1 MTDTPRRPGRRA
13 GAEGTTDSREA
24 LLQAASELFA
34 SRGADAVSVRQVADS
49 AGVSA
54 AMINYHFKDKRG
66 LMRAV
71 LERGLDRLLEII
83 TEVAGDH
90 DGPVTTS
97 FINRY
102 IHALNEDPALPQ
114 LMVREVLAR
123 NSPYQKVIAERFARK
138 AVNLM
143 PARLM
148 EDIAESRLRGDL
160 DPTMTM
166 MSLVGMCV
174 FPFLAGPILW
184 PVLGYEYD
192 EEFANRLVAHTTRL
206 FNEGATPKDD

>member
-1 MTDTPRRPGRRA
+1 MAKVPKKAGRPATGKEGR
-13 GAEGTTDSREA
+13 DSRQA
-24 LLQAASELFA
+24 LIEAASELYA
-34 SRGADAVSVRQVADS
+34 ARGADAVSVREVAE
-49 AGVSA
+49 AAKVSP

-71 LERGLDRLLEII
+71 LERGLDRILGII
-83 TEVAGDH
+83 NEAAAAH
-90 DGPVTTS
+90 DERVTDG
-97 FINRY
+97 FIDRY
-102 IHALNEDPALPQ
+102 IRALNAEPSLPQ

-123 NSPYQKVIAERFARK
+123 NSPYQKVIAQRFVQQ

-143 PARLM
+143 PPRLA
-148 EDIAESRLRGDL
+148 EDIALGRIRADMDPRLTL
-160 DPTMTM
+160 

-192 EEFANRLVAHTTRL
+192 EDFADALVAHTTKL
-206 FNEGATPKDD
+206 FNEGAIPRK